1 MPFALILF
9 IAMPIV
15 EIAVLLRVGDAL
27 GWFPTLGIV
36 VLTAVLGAA
45 MLRQQGLATL
55 NKARQRMGSGEMPAQ
70 QLLEALFLM
79 IGGVLLLT
87 PGFVTD
93 AFGFACLL
101 PWSRQ
106 WLAKR
111 IAAKSVIGMAG
122 MGGSGHRGA
131 GHPGSGHAGSS
142 QPGFGHPGV
151 TQPGPRGST
160 GTTVGSGATQGA
172 ENSGSSASAYIPESG
187 GRPQVNKAPKR
198 PDGDVIDAEFRHIDD

>member
-111 IAAKSVIGMAG
+111 IAAKSVMGMAG
-122 MGGSGHRGA
+122 MA
-131 GHPGSGHAGSS
+131 GHPGGA
-142 QPGFGHPGV
+142 
-151 TQPGPRGST
+151 QPGPHGST
-160 GTTVGSGATQGA
+160 GTTVGSGATEGA
-172 ENSGSSASAYIPESG
+172 ENSASAASAYIPESG
-187 GRPQVNKAPKR
+187 GRPQVHKTSKS

>member
-9 IAMPIV
+9 IAMPII

-36 VLTAVLGAA
+36 VLTAVVGTA

-55 NKARQRMGSGEMPAQ
+55 NKARQRMGAGEMPAQ
-70 QLLEALFLM
+70 QMLEGVLLM
-79 IGGVLLLT
+79 VGGVLLLT

-106 WLAKR
+106 WLAKK
-111 IAAKSVIGMAG
+111 IASRSVVSVAGG
-122 MGGSGHRGA
+122 MGA
-131 GHPGSGHAGSS
+131 G
-142 QPGFGHPGV
+142 PGFGPGFG
-151 TQPGPRGST
+151 QSSGPAGRSS
-160 GTTVGSGATQGA
+160 GTTVGSGTTQGA
-172 ENSGSSASAYIPESG
+172 QKSAETASNSHVAPG
-187 GRPQVNKAPKR
+187 GQPRPDLGKPSR
-198 PDGDVIDAEFRHIDD
+198 DGDVIDAEFRHIDD